1 MMNGEEQLELF
12 SLQGQASASRSY
24 REIPHRLSMQLRHE
38 HVILAG
44 IASLIGVAVIFAC
57 GVERGKQLVR
67 AEQTVVVRRIAE
79 VPSLAKA
86 PRQPDPAAQK
96 VLPAQP
102 AIAEKVLKEPSG
114 KVPEKVKQPRKL
126 AEESVSRC
134 AIQVVTYSKSSVAS
148 LELQRLQARGE
159 RAFLV
164 KRNGRTAVFVGPF
177 PSQAHASEKLT
188 VLKSRYQDCFVK
200 TL

>member
-1 MMNGEEQLELF
+1 MNTEEQLELF
-12 SLQGQASASRSY
+12 SLKGHAGGSPSY
-24 REIPHRLSMQLRHE
+24 REIPRRWCIQLRHE
-38 HVILAG
+38 QLMLGG
-44 IASLIGVAVIFAC
+44 IVSLIGVAIVFAC

-67 AEQTVVVRRIAE
+67 AEQASEVRPSAPLRAFEKASREPEAVVKQS
-79 VPSLAKA
+79 PA
-86 PRQPDPAAQK
+86 P
-96 VLPAQP
+96 QP
-102 AIAEKVLKEPSG
+102 ALEG
-114 KVPEKVKQPRKL
+114 HVKPARKL
-126 AEESVSRC
+126 ADGSMSRF
-134 AIQVVTYSKSSVAS
+134 AIQVVTYSQSRLAS

-188 VLKSRYQDCFVK
+188 SLKPRYQDCFVK